1 MKRFVLTCWL
11 SFQLTSVYSQL
22 YVTGSSYLYTVNQ
35 VVTVSQQVQLGAST
49 FLYMRGSSQLLQRT
63 TGASSNTGSGVLSI
77 YQEGSSNQF
86 KYNYWCSPVGGTTGT
101 GNINF
106 GVTQLS
112 RPTTTTASTSAV
124 ILPSNETGLDGIAN
138 PLSISP
144 YWVYKFLSGTNYSE
158 WIAVGS
164 ASTIA
169 AGQGFTMKGTSGTDA
184 TTVLGVSNNPGS
196 AQRYD
201 FRGRP
206 NDGTISVSVG
216 SGKYTLTGN
225 PYPSAL
231 DLNAFLLD
239 SGNTAIDGSVYF
251 WEQSV
256 TPNSHY
262 LNQYVG
268 GYGTFVPVSMAST
281 GVYTAA
287 TFATYNGD
295 GSVNNPS
302 VGTGTVIPRRYSP
315 IGQGFMVKGT
325 INGSVSLRN
334 SHRTFVTEGASNNS
348 VFSRSAAAVAAIS
361 GDEGQAQDTLTVP
374 TQVRLNI
381 SLGNGFS
388 RQVVLILEHTATE
401 GLDHGM
407 EAENAD
413 DFTTDAGFYLDGKNY
428 VIDAVPFSVNRIVPM
443 VVKAEEDTTVGF
455 SLSEAVEFPA
465 EQAIFIHDM
474 ADDSYH
480 NLRESAYLVD
490 VASGLDS
497 SRFTLCFKDLN
508 ALSTP
513 DESLATLGVFQNN
526 TVRQLWIENPTSD
539 KIQSVRVFDIT
550 GREVMTVSEPASATQ
565 FRYSTAQFASGA
577 YIVKIDR
584 NGKKP
589 ITRKILVK

>member
-1 MKRFVLTCWL
+1 M
-11 SFQLTSVYSQL
+11 
-22 YVTGSSYLYTVNQ
+22 TGSSYLYAVNQ

-49 FLYMRGSSQLLQRT
+49 FLYMRGSSQLMQRT
-63 TGASSNTGSGVLSI
+63 NGASSNTGSGVLSV
-77 YQEGSSNQF
+77 YQEGSSNQY

-101 GNINF
+101 GNIDF

-112 RPTTTTASTSAV
+112 RPTTTTASTAAV
-124 ILPSNETGLDGIAN
+124 MLPNNASGLDGIAN
-138 PLSISP
+138 PLSIAP

-164 ASTIA
+164 ASTIS

-184 TTVLGVSNNPGS
+184 TAILGVSNNPGS

-216 SGKYTLTGN
+216 LGKYTLTGN

-239 SGNTAIDGSVYF
+239 SGNTAIDGSAYF

-256 TPNSHY
+256 TPNSHN

-268 GYGTFVPVSMAST
+268 GYGAYVPVSMAST

-287 TFATYNGD
+287 TFATYNND

-302 VGTGTVIPRRYSP
+302 VGTGTAIPRRYSP

-325 INGSVSLRN
+325 SNGSVSLKN

-348 VFSRSAAAVAAIS
+348 VFSRSAAAAAAIDS
-361 GDEGQAQDTLTVP
+361 VEGESNDTLTVP
-374 TQVRLNI
+374 TQIRLNI

-388 RQVVLILEHTATE
+388 RQAVLILEHTATE

-413 DFTTDAGFYLDGKNY
+413 DFTTDAGFYLDGKNF

-443 VVKAEEDTTVGF
+443 VVKAEEDTTIGF
-455 SLSEAVEFPA
+455 SLSETVEFPSQ
-465 EQAIFIHDM
+465 QAIFIHDT

-490 VASGLDS
+490 VATGVDS
-497 SRFTLCFKDLN
+497 ERFKLCFQN
-508 ALSTP
+508 PNMLSTS
-513 DESLATLGVFQNN
+513 DDSLATLGVFQNN
-526 TVRQLWIENPTSD
+526 TSKQLWIENPASD
-539 KIQSVRVFDIT
+539 KIQSVRVFDIA
-550 GREVMTVSEPASATQ
+550 GREVMTVSEPATATQ
-565 FRYSTAQFASGA
+565 LRYSMAQFASGA

-584 NGKKP
+584 IGKKP
-589 ITRKILVK
+589 VTRKILVK